1 MKAFV
6 SQFNFPTLIRY
17 GYGAV
22 RELSD
27 HLKTEGLHHP
37 LIITEPATAALDFF
51 NELTRDFCLR
61 NQTPEIFCLTGP
73 LLPATMIQEGADLF
87 NRSKC
92 DCIVVV
98 GGRRVM
104 SAGRGIALLT
114 HHRDRI
120 EFYDDVHGGEKNI
133 IHPIPHLAVI
143 PVAASG
149 SEVWRH
155 AELQEEITMQ
165 KTELFSP
172 RLMARV
178 VFADPTATMELPGLK
193 IREWKMEIMTALLES
208 RLAIMNHP
216 VCDGIASEGLAL
228 LFENVSDP
236 EELSS
241 INLHNNLVVTSVM
254 AGISAQKGSGL
265 LRTLSDAVAEY
276 SGCGYGTACSV
287 LFPAA
292 INFNLEYCT
301 EKLLKLALRLGWREK
316 TGNAISRKL
325 TDWTQTH
332 ALPAR
337 LSELGIHRADLNSI
351 KTIALNGREG
361 FLGPK
366 PVTGSEI
373 RSILESVL

>member
-73 LLPATMIQEGADLF
+73 LLQAYMIKEGADLF

-92 DCIVVV
+92 DCIIAV

-104 SAGRGIALLT
+104 SAGRGVTLMV
-114 HHRDRI
+114 HHTEVIDL
-120 EFYDDVHGGEKNI
+120 YDEAHGGEKNI
-133 IHPIPHLAVI
+133 IHPLPHLVAI

-149 SEVWRH
+149 SELWRH
-155 AELQEEITMQ
+155 SELQDEATLK

-172 RLMARV
+172 RLMAKV
-178 VFADPTATMELPGLK
+178 VFADPAATTELPGFK
-193 IREWKMEIMTALLES
+193 IREWKMEIMSALLEA
-208 RLAIMNHP
+208 RMAIMNHP
-216 VCDGIASEGLAL
+216 VCDGIAAEGLAL
-228 LFENVSDP
+228 LFEDHRNADGSD
-236 EELSS
+236 S
-241 INLHNNLVVTSVM
+241 ISVHKNLAVTSVM

-265 LRTLSDAVAEY
+265 LRALSDAVADY
-276 SGCGYGTACSV
+276 SGSSQGAACSV
-287 LFPAA
+287 VFPAVM
-292 INFNLEYCT
+292 NFNAEYCI
-301 EKLLKLALRLGWREK
+301 EKLLKLGLRLGWSERTEH
-316 TGNAISRKL
+316 AISRKL
-325 TDWTQTH
+325 MDWTQTL
-332 ALPAR
+332 ALPSR
-337 LSELGIHRADLNSI
+337 LSELGIHSADLKSI
-351 KTIALNGREG
+351 TEIALNGRG
-361 FLGPK
+361 IIAGPK
-366 PVTGSEI
+366 GVTGSEV
-373 RSILESVL
+373 RSIFESVL